1 VRCGSGPYTGRF
13 YGYHGSPET
22 AAGFYGPTAG
32 LGEKM
37 KLNDI
42 SLKINKIDRELLVL
56 LQERMGLALRS
67 KKFQKTVDDAQ
78 SEENVLERVNRMN
91 LDLIKSSFSRQL
103 LETIIKESKRLQ
115 DEDRRLVAF
124 QGEHGAYGE
133 VASRRL
139 VPAGAYIPCLE
150 FIDVFK
156 GVEDGHLD
164 LGVVPVENSLEG
176 AVTQVNDLLTT
187 TELKVIGEVKVAVNH
202 CLLATEATDYR
213 EIRVVYSH
221 PQALAQCRDFLMR
234 NKLEPRPYYDTAGA
248 AKMLARENPKAAAAI
263 ASALCGELYDLE
275 IIKEGIE
282 DGPSNSTRFLLLSR
296 EASNEKKDKTSIIF
310 AVAHE
315 AGQLYGVLQ
324 LFAEARINLT
334 RISSMPLR
342 SDPGNYSFFLDF
354 EGSEE
359 DAKVAEVLER
369 MGKMTIS
376 LKNLGSYPAD
386 KKEA

>member
-1 VRCGSGPYTGRF
+1 
-13 YGYHGSPET
+13 
-22 AAGFYGPTAG
+22 
-32 LGEKM
+32 M
-37 KLNDI
+37 KLNEI
-42 SLKINKIDRELLVL
+42 SSKINKIDRELLVL

-67 KKFQKTVDDAQ
+67 NKFRETGDDQ

-103 LETIIKESKRLQ
+103 LKTIIDESKRLQ

-133 VASRRL
+133 VASRKL

-150 FIDVFK
+150 FIDVFR
-156 GVEDGHLD
+156 GVEDGHFD

-187 TELKVIGEVKVAVNH
+187 TDLKVIGEVKVVVNH

-221 PQALAQCRDFLMR
+221 PQALAQCREFLMR
-234 NKLEPRPYYDTAGA
+234 NKLEARPFYDTAGA
-248 AKMLARENPKAAAAI
+248 AKMLARENPKAAAAV
-263 ASALCGELYDLE
+263 ASALCAELYDLE

-296 EASNEKKDKTSIIF
+296 DASTEKSDKTSIVF

-324 LFAEARINLT
+324 LFAEAKINLT

-342 SDPGNYSFFLDF
+342 SDPSNYSFFLDF

-359 DAKVAEVLER
+359 DSNVAQVLER
-369 MGKMTIS
+369 MSKMTIS
-376 LKNLGSYPAD
+376 LKNLGSYPAY
-386 KKEA
+386 KGEA

>member
-1 VRCGSGPYTGRF
+1 
-13 YGYHGSPET
+13 
-22 AAGFYGPTAG
+22 
-32 LGEKM
+32 M

-67 KKFQKTVDDAQ
+67 KKFQKTAEDAP

-103 LETIIKESKRLQ
+103 LETIIEESKRLQ

-139 VPAGAYIPCLE
+139 VPSGAYIPCLE

-187 TELKVIGEVKVAVNH
+187 TALKVIGEVKVAVNH

-296 EASNEKKDKTSIIF
+296 EASTEKRDKTSIIF

-376 LKNLGSYPAD
+376 LKNLGSYPAYSG
-386 KKEA
+386 

>member
-1 VRCGSGPYTGRF
+1 
-13 YGYHGSPET
+13 
-22 AAGFYGPTAG
+22 
-32 LGEKM
+32 M
-37 KLNDI
+37 KQNEI
-42 SLKINKIDRELLVL
+42 SSKINKIDRELLVL

-67 KKFQKTVDDAQ
+67 KKFQESVDDVQ
-78 SEENVLERVNRMN
+78 NEENVLERVNRMN
-91 LDLIKSSFSRQL
+91 LDLVKSSFSRQL
-103 LETIIKESKRLQ
+103 LKTIIDESKRLQ
-115 DEDRRLVAF
+115 DEDRQLVAF

-133 VASRRL
+133 VASRKL
-139 VPAGAYIPCLE
+139 MPNGAYIPCLE
-150 FIDVFK
+150 FIDVFR
-156 GVEDGHLD
+156 GVEDGYFD

-187 TELKVIGEVKVAVNH
+187 TELKVIGEVKVVVKH

-282 DGPSNSTRFLLLSR
+282 DGPANSTRFLLLSR
-296 EASNEKKDKTSIIF
+296 DASTEKRDKTSIIF

-324 LFAEARINLT
+324 LFAEANINLT

-342 SDPGNYSFFLDF
+342 SDPSNYSFFLDF

-359 DAKVAEVLER
+359 DDHVAEVLQK
-369 MGKMTIS
+369 MSQMTIA
-376 LKNLGSYPAD
+376 LKNLGSYPAYKGED
-386 KKEA
+386 

>member
-1 VRCGSGPYTGRF
+1 
-13 YGYHGSPET
+13 
-22 AAGFYGPTAG
+22 
-32 LGEKM
+32 M
-37 KLNDI
+37 KLNEI
-42 SLKINKIDRELLVL
+42 SSKINKIDRELLVL

-67 KKFQKTVDDAQ
+67 KKFMDTVDESQ
-78 SEENVLERVNRMN
+78 NEENVLERVDRMN
-91 LDLIKSSFSRQL
+91 LDLVKSSFSRQL
-103 LETIIKESKRLQ
+103 LKTIIDESKRLQ

-133 VASRRL
+133 VASRKL

-150 FIDVFK
+150 VIDVFR
-156 GVEDGHLD
+156 GVEDGQFD

-187 TELKVIGEVKVAVNH
+187 TDLKVIGEIKVVVKH

-248 AKMLARENPKAAAAI
+248 AKMLARENPKASAAI

-282 DGPSNSTRFLLLSR
+282 DGPSNSTRFLLLAR
-296 EASNEKKDKTSIIF
+296 EACTENRNKTSIIF

-315 AGQLYGVLQ
+315 AGQLYNVLQ

-342 SDPGNYSFFLDF
+342 SDPSNYSFFLDF
-354 EGSEE
+354 EGAE
-359 DAKVAEVLER
+359 DDEKVREVLDR

-376 LKNLGSYPAD
+376 LKNLGSYPSVNGVD
-386 KKEA
+386 